1 MYAQFSQM
9 PFQTCSQS
17 QSQFNNEPITQFIEK
32 SFLKLPQHLSSSL
45 LSNQNLQQKLQ
56 EHLSSLKQ
64 ANQKMVYTNTKY
76 EPKIKETT
84 KTIEKYEKLIEKIE
98 PMLIQLNTS
107 LRKQFGIISNQSS
120 YDMNIVD
127 SGLYQIEELVN
138 AFEECK
144 ELFNENCNY
153 VNNTLGSTVNE
164 FKSECIDYKGYLD
177 EQFNEMK
184 LEINQLRNYQ
194 YQRESNDTCQEKFD
208 NIIAM
213 LIKIKNS
220 LVFIQKNKEN
230 DSLNANSCSQVQNQM
245 NENSIVKNDNII
257 NQFKAINPLC
267 RRTRKRK
274 LEELYY

>member
-17 QSQFNNEPITQFIEK
+17 QSQFNNEPITQFIEQ
-32 SFLKLPQHLSSSL
+32 SFLKLPQHLSCSL
-45 LSNQNLQQKLQ
+45 LSNQNLQQKMQ
-56 EHLSSLKQ
+56 EHLNSLKQ
-64 ANQKMVYTNTKY
+64 ANQKMIYTNSKY

-98 PMLIQLNTS
+98 PMLIQLNSS

-127 SGLYQIEELVN
+127 NGLYQIEELVN

-153 VNNTLGSTVNE
+153 VNNTLGSTANE
-164 FKSECIDYKGYLD
+164 FKSECIDYKEYLD

-184 LEINQLRNYQ
+184 LQINQLRNYQ

-208 NIIAM
+208 KIIDM
-213 LIKIKNS
+213 FIKIKNS
-220 LVFIQKNKEN
+220 LIFIQKNKEN
-230 DSLNANSCSQVQNQM
+230 DSLNANSQVQNQL
-245 NENSIVKNDNII
+245 NENNIVKNEMIK

-267 RRTRKRK
+267 KRIRKRK